1 MLTNLYKFHPLIFS
15 IMGMDEDYL
24 KKITTIVI
32 LIILLV
38 LSFLL
43 VRPLLLAIITG
54 LILAFIFSPIYDW
67 FHKHTKSKNFSAL
80 LICLLLLVLIIL
92 PLWFLTPIVIDQ
104 SIKIYSAAQ
113 QIDFI
118 TPLKNFFPDFFASEQ
133 FSSEVGSTIY
143 SFVNKITSS
152 LLDSFSQLILNF
164 PKLLLQLLIVFFVL
178 FFVLRDKENL
188 VKYIQSLLP
197 FSKEIEK
204 KLFKSSRD
212 MTISVLYGQV
222 VIGIIQGI
230 IAGIGFFIF
239 KVPNALLLTLF
250 AAIAGIFPI
259 VGTAL
264 VWVPVVIYLVIAGNS
279 LPALGV
285 MIFGIISS
293 LMENLIKPAFVSKR
307 TNINTSLILIGMIG
321 GLLLFGL
328 LGIVLGPLIL
338 AYLLIIL
345 ELYRK
350 KGEPSVFIQEEK
362 K

>member
-1 MLTNLYKFHPLIFS
+1 MLTNLYKFELLIFN
-15 IMGMDEDYL
+15 IMRLDEDYV
-24 KKITTIVI
+24 KKTGTIVI
-32 LIILLV
+32 LIVLMV
-38 LSFLL
+38 LSFLI
-43 VRPLLLAIITG
+43 VKPLLLSIIMG
-54 LILAFIFSPIYDW
+54 LILAFLFSPIYDW
-67 FHKHTKSKNFSAL
+67 FNKHTKSKNLSAL
-80 LICLLLLVLIIL
+80 IICILLLTLIII
-92 PLWFLTPIVIDQ
+92 PLWFLTPMIIDQ
-104 SIKIYSAAQ
+104 SIRIYSSAQ

-133 FSSEVGSTIY
+133 FSSEIGSTLY

-152 LLDSFSQLILNF
+152 LMESFSKLILNF
-164 PKLLLQLLIVFFVL
+164 PTILLQLLVVFFVL

-197 FSKEIEK
+197 FSKDIEK

-222 VIGIIQGI
+222 LIGIIQGI

-239 KVPNALLLTLF
+239 KVPNALLLTIF

-259 VGTAL
+259 IGTAL
-264 VWVPVVIYLVIAGNS
+264 VWVPVAIYLILAGNS

-285 MIFGIISS
+285 AIFGIISS
-293 LMENLIKPAFVSKR
+293 LMENIIKPAFVSKR
-307 TNINTSLILIGMIG
+307 TNMNTSLVLIGMIG
-321 GLLLFGL
+321 GIMLFGL
-328 LGIVLGPLIL
+328 LGLVLGPLIL

-350 KGEPSVFIQEEK
+350 KGEPSVFVQENS
-362 K
+362 